1 MSTYTVL
8 IGFVGVNA
16 HDHRVSGLKMNRV
29 VIDWKAVVGIAVGY
43 MCIEAANSFL
53 QMSVIKCHI
62 DSSRW
67 KTTNH

>member
-8 IGFVGVNA
+8 IGFKGVNA

-29 VIDWKAVVGIAVGY
+29 VIDWEAVVGISVGY
-43 MCIEAANSFL
+43 LSIEAANSML

-62 DSSRW
+62 DLPRC